1 MSPMSVYLDAALRA
15 NACFHPVTAPT
26 YDGHASTSILY
37 TGAPEAV
44 FAACLYAGFAV
55 ARACDI
61 DEWIRL
67 AVVDLG
73 GGPHLA
79 TLDEGDSYLRF
90 EPDGPRLAQLVESL
104 RERAVVLVLRDVSA
118 PTRPIEPT
126 DPDTR
131 AVAEW
136 VRGSIALAPFAPAT
150 ALITAALNPVPAC
163 VLAGGVRLP

>member
-1 MSPMSVYLDAALRA
+1 MRTDDANALQNSQDQARVRLTMSPMSVYLDAALRA

-55 ARACDI
+55 ARASDI
-61 DEWIRL
+61 EEWIRL

-79 TLDEGDSYLRF
+79 TLDEGDGYLRF
-90 EPDGPRLAQLVESL
+90 EDRKS
-104 RERAVVLVLRDVSA
+104 VV
-118 PTRPIEPT
+118 
-126 DPDTR
+126 
-131 AVAEW
+131 
-136 VRGSIALAPFAPAT
+136 
-150 ALITAALNPVPAC
+150 
-163 VLAGGVRLP
+163 